1 MRRFGLETLHI
12 PFHFVSAWGRSVSLG
27 RSNGA
32 DIATVIAIAIAFAF
46 AIAISISIA
55 KDGRV
60 LDDSKSESSRFL
72 DENVGSESHCLLR
85 GETKLEIR
93 NIIVYRENRVN
104 KTD

>member
-32 DIATVIAIAIAFAF
+32 DIATVIAIAIAFAI
-46 AIAISISIA
+46 AIAIAISIA

-60 LDDSKSESSRFL
+60 LDDSK
-72 DENVGSESHCLLR
+72 CLLR
-85 GETKLEIR
+85 GKTKLEIR

>member
-46 AIAISISIA
+46 AIAISIA